1 MGNFGGT
8 MADPPSS
15 PKTSDAEAPDAK
27 APDSDSLTPAEAYAR
42 FRQRQSSPLLAA
54 FADGYPFAFDDYQ
67 RQACARVEAGSGV
80 LVAAPTGAGK
90 TIVGEF
96 AVFLA
101 LSNGRK
107 CFYTTPIK
115 ALSNQ
120 KYADLVRRHG
130 PGNVGLLTGDAS
142 VNSEAPI
149 VVMTTEVLRNM
160 IYARS
165 STLANL
171 GYVVLDEVHYLA
183 DRFRGA
189 VWEEVIIGLADSIQ
203 LVALSATVS
212 NAEEFGE
219 WLSEVRGEMAVVVSE
234 RRPVPLYQHVLVGH
248 ALYDLFAE
256 VAPTARELPGETKA
270 DVNPILIKIAR
281 EESRFVRDDARR
293 PRGKSGRG
301 KKTVNYG
308 SGAYGGAAHR
318 SHAGG
323 RRPRSLR
330 VPIRAELVE
339 LLEDE
344 ELLPAIV
351 FIFSRVGCDAA
362 VRQLLESGVR
372 LTTTA
377 EQQQIAAILERHVA
391 GLSGGDLQTLDYEV
405 FAEALS
411 RGVAAHHAGML
422 PTFKESVE
430 EAFVRGLIK
439 VVFATETLALG
450 INMPARSVVLE
461 KLIKFDGETHADVTP
476 GEYTQLTGRAGRRG
490 IDVEGHAVV
499 LWQPGLEPRAVA
511 GLASRRT
518 YPLRS
523 SFSPTYN
530 MAVNLVGTVGRE
542 RARTLLEQSFAQFQ
556 SDRSVV
562 GAARALA
569 KNEEAIKDYWAA
581 AECELGEFAEYA
593 RLRAE
598 IADLEASAAR
608 ERRSDGRAEALQTLS
623 ILKPGDI
630 IRVPSGKSQ
639 GWAVIIDPGVRSDQQ
654 SPRPL
659 VLTQDRHVRRL
670 AIADFPTPPLVAGR
684 MKVGKHFNAKDAA
697 SRRNLAAAL
706 RARLGEIDLDPK
718 RRRMAGVDA
727 ELQAQIDQRRSA
739 LSHHPCH
746 RCPER
751 ETHARWAERA
761 IRLERESARLQA
773 RMNSRSNTIANHFDK
788 ICLVLESLGY
798 LAGDGGG
805 EVTEH
810 GRMLG
815 RIYAELDLVAAEC
828 IRAGVFDGL
837 THPQLAAVLSSLVFE
852 ARRADEM
859 GHRPRMPDARTN
871 AAMIEVRRI
880 WHEVSL
886 VERDTR
892 LNRGPEPDIGF
903 SEVAYGWAAGRT
915 LSGVLQGRDF
925 TAGDFVRWIRQV
937 ADFAGQIADAAGPG
951 ALRDT
956 ARLLV
961 RSMRRGVVTYAPEMD
976 ADEGDDLT
984 GVDLP

>member
-1 MGNFGGT
+1 
-8 MADPPSS
+8 MADPSIDPESLS
-15 PKTSDAEAPDAK
+15 PAD
-27 APDSDSLTPAEAYAR
+27 AYAR
-42 FRQRQSSPLLAA
+42 FRQRQTSPLLAA

-67 RQACARVEAGSGV
+67 REACARLEAGSGV

-101 LSNGRK
+101 LSNRRK

-130 PGNVGLLTGDAS
+130 SSNVGLLTGDTA

-160 IYARS
+160 IYSRS
-165 STLANL
+165 TTLANL

-219 WLSEVRGEMAVVVSE
+219 WLSEVRGHMAVVVSE
-234 RRPVPLYQHVLVGH
+234 RRPVPLYQHVLVGNTP
-248 ALYDLFAE
+248 YDLFADL
-256 VAPTARELPGETKA
+256 APTAREVPDEGKPQ
-270 DVNPILIKIAR
+270 VNPALITIAR

-293 PRGKSGRG
+293 PRGRSGRG
-301 KKTVNYG
+301 RRTVNYG
-308 SGAYGGAAHR
+308 SGSYGGAAHR
-318 SHAGG
+318 SRYADNG

-330 VPIRAELVE
+330 MPSRPELVE

-377 EQQQIAAILERHVA
+377 EQQQIAAIIERHVA
-391 GLSGGDLQTLDYEV
+391 GLSDGDLRALDFDL
-405 FAEALS
+405 FAEALG

-422 PTFKESVE
+422 PTFKECVE

-461 KLIKFDGETHADVTP
+461 KLVKFDGETHADVTP

-499 LWQPGLEPRAVA
+499 LWQPGLDPRAVA

-518 YPLRS
+518 YPLKS

-530 MAVNLVGTVGRE
+530 MAVNLVATVGRD
-542 RARTLLEQSFAQFQ
+542 RSRTLLEQSFAQFQ

-562 GAARALA
+562 GAARTLA
-569 KNEEAIKDYWAA
+569 QNEEAIKAYWTAA
-581 AECELGEFAEYA
+581 ACELGDFAEYA

-598 IADLEASAAR
+598 IAESEASAAR
-608 ERRSDGRAEALQTLS
+608 ERRSDRRAEALQTLS
-623 ILKPGDI
+623 ILKPGDV

-639 GWAVIIDPGVRSDQQ
+639 GWAVIIDPGVRHDHQT
-654 SPRPL
+654 PRPL
-659 VLTQDRHVRRL
+659 VLTEERHVRRL
-670 AIADFPTPPLVAGR
+670 SLTDFPTPPPVAGR
-684 MKVGKHFNAKDAA
+684 VKIGKHFNAKDAA

-706 RARLGEIDLDPK
+706 RARLSEFDLDPK
-718 RRRMAGVDA
+718 RRRQVG
-727 ELQAQIDQRRSA
+727 IDPETEAHIEQRRA
-739 LSHHPCH
+739 EMQRHPCH
-746 RCPER
+746 RCPDR
-751 ETHARWAERA
+751 EVHARGAERA
-761 IRLERESARLQA
+761 QRLERESARLQA

-798 LAGDGGG
+798 LTGDGGR
-805 EVTEH
+805 EVSENGT
-810 GRMLG
+810 MLA
-815 RIYAELDLVAAEC
+815 RIYAELDLVTAEC
-828 IRAGVFDGL
+828 IRSGVFAGL
-837 THPQLAAVLSSLVFE
+837 THPQLAAVLASLVFE
-852 ARRADEM
+852 ARRADEA
-859 GHRPRMPDARTN
+859 GRRPRMPDATTN
-871 AAMIEVRRI
+871 AVMVEVRRI

-886 VERDTR
+886 VERDAR
-892 LNRGPEPDIGF
+892 LERGPEPDIGF
-903 SEVAYGWAAGRT
+903 SEAAYGWAVGRT
-915 LSGVLQGRDF
+915 LSAVLHGSDF
-925 TAGDFVRWIRQV
+925 TAGDFVRWVRQV

-951 ALRDT
+951 DLRDT

-984 GVDLP
+984 GADLP

>member
-1 MGNFGGT
+1 MPEMLPTARGNLGRI
-8 MADPPSS
+8 MADPSIDPESPS
-15 PKTSDAEAPDAK
+15 
-27 APDSDSLTPAEAYAR
+27 PAEAYAR
-42 FRQRQSSPLLAA
+42 FRQRRASPLLAA
-54 FADGYPFAFDDYQ
+54 FADGYPFGFDDYQ
-67 RQACARVEAGSGV
+67 REACGHLEAGSGV

-96 AVFLA
+96 AVFLG

-130 PGNVGLLTGDAS
+130 ASNVGLLTGDTS

-165 STLANL
+165 TTLANL

-248 ALYDLFAE
+248 TLYDLFADL
-256 VAPTARELPGETKA
+256 APTAREVPDQGKPE
-270 DVNPILIKIAR
+270 VNPALIKIAR

-293 PRGKSGRG
+293 PRGSSGRG
-301 KKTVNYG
+301 RRTVNYG
-308 SGAYGGAAHR
+308 SGSYGGAAHHSR
-318 SHAGG
+318 YARGP
-323 RRPRSLR
+323 RPHSLR
-330 VPIRAELVE
+330 VSSRPELVE
-339 LLEDE
+339 LLDDE

-362 VRQLLESGVR
+362 AQQLLESGVG

-377 EQQQIAAILERHVA
+377 EQQQIAAIIERHVV
-391 GLSGGDLQTLDYEV
+391 GLSDSDLHALDYDL
-405 FAEALS
+405 FAEALG

-422 PTFKESVE
+422 PTFKECVE

-461 KLIKFDGETHADVTP
+461 KLVKFDGEIHADITP

-499 LWQPGLEPRAVA
+499 LWQPGLDPRAVA

-518 YPLRS
+518 YPLKS

-530 MAVNLVGTVGRE
+530 MAVNLVATVGRD
-542 RARTLLEQSFAQFQ
+542 RARSLLEQSFAQFQ

-562 GAARALA
+562 GAARTLA
-569 KNEEAIKDYWAA
+569 KNEEAIKAYWSAA
-581 AECELGEFAEYA
+581 VCELGDFADYA
-593 RLRAE
+593 HLRAE
-598 IADLEASAAR
+598 TADLEASAAR
-608 ERRSDGRAEALQTLS
+608 ERRSDRRAEALQTLS

-639 GWAVIIDPGVRSDQQ
+639 GWAVIIDPGVRHDHQA
-654 SPRPL
+654 PRPL
-659 VLTQDRHVRRL
+659 VLTEERRVRRL
-670 AIADFPTPPLVAGR
+670 ALTDFPTPPLVAGR
-684 MKVGKHFNAKDAA
+684 VKIGKHFNPKDAA

-706 RARLGEIDLDPK
+706 RTRLSEIDLDSK
-718 RRRMAGVDA
+718 RRRDAGSNP
-727 ELQAQIDQRRSA
+727 EIHAQIEQRRAA
-739 LSHHPCH
+739 LQRHPCH
-746 RCPER
+746 RCPDR
-751 ETHARWAERA
+751 EVHARWAERA
-761 IRLERESARLQA
+761 QRLERESARLQA

-798 LAGDGGG
+798 LTGDGGRELSEQG
-805 EVTEH
+805 K
-810 GRMLG
+810 MLA
-815 RIYAELDLVAAEC
+815 RIYAELDLVTAEC

-837 THPQLAAVLSSLVFE
+837 THPQLAAVLASLVFE
-852 ARRADEM
+852 ARRADEAAR
-859 GHRPRMPDARTN
+859 RPRMPDARTN
-871 AAMIEVRRI
+871 AVMIEVRRI

-886 VERDTR
+886 VERDAR
-892 LNRGPEPDIGF
+892 LERGPVPDIGF
-903 SEVAYGWAAGRT
+903 SEAAYGWAAGRT
-915 LSGVLQGRDF
+915 LSAVLYGNDF
-925 TAGDFVRWIRQV
+925 TAGDFVRWVRQV
-937 ADFAGQIADAAGPG
+937 SDFAGQIADAAGPG
-951 ALRDT
+951 GLRET
-956 ARLLV
+956 ARQLV

-984 GVDLP
+984 GADLP

>member
-1 MGNFGGT
+1 
-8 MADPPSS
+8 MADPSIDPVS
-15 PKTSDAEAPDAK
+15 
-27 APDSDSLTPAEAYAR
+27 PDSESLSPAEAYTR
-42 FRQRQSSPLLAA
+42 FRQRQTSPLLAA

-67 RQACARVEAGSGV
+67 REACAHVEAGSGV

-107 CFYTTPIK
+107 CFYTAPIK

-130 PGNVGLLTGDAS
+130 AGNVGLLTGDTS

-165 STLANL
+165 STLADL

-203 LVALSATVS
+203 LIALSATVS

-219 WLSEVRGEMAVVVSE
+219 WLSEVRGDMAVVVSE
-234 RRPVPLYQHVLVGH
+234 RRPVPLYQHVLVGQT
-248 ALYDLFAE
+248 LYDLFADL
-256 VAPTARELPGETKA
+256 APTAREVPGEAKS
-270 DVNPILIKIAR
+270 DVNPVLIKIAR

-293 PRGKSGRG
+293 PRAKSGRG
-301 KKTVNYG
+301 RRTVSYG

-318 SHAGG
+318 SRYEGTG

-330 VPIRAELVE
+330 VPSRPELVE
-339 LLEDE
+339 LLDDE
-344 ELLPAIV
+344 ALLPAIV

-377 EQQQIAAILERHVA
+377 EQQQIAAIMERHVV
-391 GLSGGDLQTLDYEV
+391 GLSDGDLRALDYDR
-405 FAEALS
+405 FAEALG

-422 PTFKESVE
+422 PTFKECVE

-461 KLIKFDGETHADVTP
+461 KLVKFDGETHADVTP

-530 MAVNLVGTVGRE
+530 MAVNLVASVGRE

-562 GAARALA
+562 GAARTLA
-569 KNEEAIKDYWAA
+569 KNEQDVAAYWAA
-581 AECELGEFAEYA
+581 AECELGDFGEYA

-598 IADLEASAAR
+598 IADLEAAAAR
-608 ERRSDGRAEALQTLS
+608 GRRSDRRAEALQTLS

-630 IRVPSGKSQ
+630 IRIPSGKNQ
-639 GWAVIIDPGVRSDQQ
+639 GWALIIDPGVRHDHQ

-659 VLTQDRHVRRL
+659 VLTEERHVRRL
-670 AIADFPTPPLVAGR
+670 SLTDFPTPPQVAGR
-684 MKVGKHFNAKDAA
+684 MKIGKRFNPKDPA

-706 RARLGEIDLDPK
+706 RARLGEIDLD
-718 RRRMAGVDA
+718 R
-727 ELQAQIDQRRSA
+727 EDQRRDGVDPETLAQIEQRRAA
-739 LSHHPCH
+739 LQRHPCH

-751 ETHARWAERA
+751 EVHARWAERA
-761 IRLERESARLQA
+761 LRLERETARLQA
-773 RMNSRSNTIANHFDK
+773 RLKARSNTIANHFDK

-798 LAGDGGG
+798 LTGDGGRD
-805 EVTEH
+805 VSEH
-810 GRMLG
+810 GRMLA
-815 RIYAELDLVAAEC
+815 RIYAELDLVTAEC
-828 IRAGVFDGL
+828 MRAGVFEGL
-837 THPQLAAVLSSLVFE
+837 THPQLAAILASLVFE
-852 ARRADEM
+852 ARRSDEA
-859 GHRPRMPDARTN
+859 GHRPRMPDTRSN

-886 VERDTR
+886 VERDAR
-892 LNRGPEPDIGF
+892 LERAPEPDIGF
-903 SEVAYGWAAGRT
+903 SEAAYGWAAGRT
-915 LSGVLQGRDF
+915 LSAVLQGSDF

-951 ALRDT
+951 DLRET

-961 RSMRRGVVTYAPEMD
+961 RSMRRGVVSYAPEID
-976 ADEGDDLT
+976 ADEGDDLS
-984 GVDLP
+984 GADLP

>member
-1 MGNFGGT
+1 
-8 MADPPSS
+8 MADPPID
-15 PKTSDAEAPDAK
+15 PVAPN
-27 APDSDSLTPAEAYAR
+27 SESLSPAEAYAR
-42 FRQRQSSPLLAA
+42 FRQRQSTPLLAA

-67 RQACARVEAGSGV
+67 REACAYVEAGSGV

-101 LSNGRK
+101 LGNGRK

-130 PGNVGLLTGDAS
+130 AGNVGLLTGDTS

-165 STLANL
+165 STLADL

-219 WLSEVRGEMAVVVSE
+219 WLSEVRGQMAVVVSE
-234 RRPVPLYQHVLVGH
+234 RRPVPLYQHVLVGPNLH
-248 ALYDLFAE
+248 DLFAGL
-256 VAPTARELPGETKA
+256 APTAREEPGEAKSE
-270 DVNPILIKIAR
+270 VNPALIKIAR

-301 KKTVNYG
+301 RRSVSYG

-318 SHAGG
+318 SRYADAGH
-323 RRPRSLR
+323 RPRSLR
-330 VPIRAELVE
+330 VPSRPELVE
-339 LLEDE
+339 LLDDE
-344 ELLPAIV
+344 ALLPAIV

-372 LTTTA
+372 LTTPA
-377 EQQQIAAILERHVA
+377 ERQQIAAITERRVV
-391 GLSGGDLQTLDYEV
+391 GLSDGDLRALDYDR
-405 FAEALS
+405 FAEALG

-422 PTFKESVE
+422 PTFKECVE

-461 KLIKFDGETHADVTP
+461 KLVKFDGETHADVTP

-499 LWQPGLEPRAVA
+499 LWQPGVDPRAVA

-530 MAVNLVGTVGRE
+530 MAVNLVASVGRE

-562 GAARALA
+562 GAARTLA
-569 KNEEAIKDYWAA
+569 KNEENIAAYWAA
-581 AECELGEFAEYA
+581 AECELGDFGEYA

-598 IADLEASAAR
+598 VADLEASAAR
-608 ERRSDGRAEALQTLS
+608 ERRSDRRAEALQTLS
-623 ILKPGDI
+623 MLKPGDI
-630 IRVPSGKSQ
+630 IRVPSGKSH
-639 GWAVIIDPGVRSDQQ
+639 GWAVIIDPGVRHDHQ

-659 VLTQDRHVRRL
+659 VLTEERHVRRL
-670 AIADFPTPPLVAGR
+670 SLTDFPIPPPIGGR
-684 MKVGKHFNAKDAA
+684 MKIGKHFNPKDAA

-706 RARLGEIDLDPK
+706 RARLSEIDLDGK
-718 RRRMAGVDA
+718 RGRQIGVDP
-727 ELQAQIDQRRSA
+727 EIQSHIEQRRAA
-739 LSHHPCH
+739 LQHHPCH

-761 IRLERESARLQA
+761 LRLERETARLQA

-798 LAGDGGG
+798 LTGDGGRD
-805 EVTEH
+805 VSDY
-810 GRMLG
+810 GRMLA
-815 RIYAELDLVAAEC
+815 RIYAELDLVTAEC
-828 IRAGVFDGL
+828 VRAGVLAGL
-837 THPQLAAVLSSLVFE
+837 THPQLAAILASLVFE
-852 ARRADEM
+852 ARRSDEA
-859 GHRPRMPDARTN
+859 GRRPRMPDARSN

-886 VERDTR
+886 VERDAR
-892 LNRGPEPDIGF
+892 LERAPEPDIGF
-903 SEVAYGWAAGRT
+903 SEAAYGWAAGRT
-915 LSGVLQGRDF
+915 LSAVLHGSDF

-951 ALRDT
+951 DLRDT
-956 ARLLV
+956 ARHLV
-961 RSMRRGVVTYAPEMD
+961 RSMRRGVVSYAPEMD

-984 GVDLP
+984 GADLP

>member
-1 MGNFGGT
+1 
-8 MADPPSS
+8 MADSSLDPKPSNPEPLDPES
-15 PKTSDAEAPDAK
+15 PDPE
-27 APDSDSLTPAEAYAR
+27 SLSPAEAYAR
-42 FRQRQSSPLLAA
+42 FRQRQGSPLLAA
-54 FADGYPFAFDDYQ
+54 FSDGYPFAFDEYQ
-67 RQACARVEAGSGV
+67 REACAQLEAGSGV

-130 PGNVGLLTGDAS
+130 ASNVGLLTGDTS

-165 STLANL
+165 ATLANL

-234 RRPVPLYQHVLVGH
+234 RRPVPLYQHVLIGRT
-248 ALYDLFAE
+248 LYDLFAE
-256 VAPTARELPGETKA
+256 VAPTARELPDEGKV

-281 EESRFVRDDARR
+281 DESRFLRDDARR

-301 KKTVNYG
+301 RRTVSYG

-318 SHAGG
+318 SHYAGAG

-330 VPIRAELVE
+330 VPSRAELVE

-344 ELLPAIV
+344 VLLPAIV

-377 EQQQIAAILERHVA
+377 EQQQIAAIMERHVV
-391 GLSGGDLQTLDYEV
+391 GLSGGDLQALDYDV

-422 PTFKESVE
+422 PTFKECVE

-439 VVFATETLALG
+439 IVFATETLALG

-461 KLIKFDGETHADVTP
+461 KLIKFDGETHADITP

-499 LWQPGLEPRAVA
+499 LWQPGLDPRAVA

-530 MAVNLVGTVGRE
+530 MAVNLVATVGRE

-562 GAARALA
+562 GAARTLA
-569 KNEEAIKDYWAA
+569 RNEEAIEDYWAA
-581 AECELGEFAEYA
+581 AECELGDFRTYA

-598 IADLEASAAR
+598 IADLEAAAAR

-639 GWAVIIDPGVRSDQQ
+639 GWAVIIDPGVRSDHQ

-659 VLTQDRHVRRL
+659 VLTEERHVRRL

-684 MKVGKHFNAKDAA
+684 MKIGKHFNSKDAA

-706 RARLGEIDLDPK
+706 GARLGEIDLDRK
-718 RRRMAGVDA
+718 RRRMAGIDP
-727 ELQAQIDQRRSA
+727 EIQEQIDQRRAA
-739 LSHHPCH
+739 LQHHPCH

-761 IRLERESARLQA
+761 LRLERESARLQT
-773 RMNSRSNTIANHFDK
+773 RVDSRSNTIANHFDK

-798 LAGDGGG
+798 LAGDGGR

-810 GRMLG
+810 GRMLA
-815 RIYAELDLVAAEC
+815 RIYAELDLVTAEC

-837 THPQLAAVLSSLVFE
+837 TYPQLGAVLSSLVFE
-852 ARRADEM
+852 ARRADEV
-859 GHRPRMPDARTN
+859 GHRPRMPDAKTN

-886 VERDTR
+886 VERDAR
-892 LNRGPEPDIGF
+892 LNRRLEPDIGF

-915 LSGVLQGRDF
+915 LSAVLHGSDL
-925 TAGDFVRWIRQV
+925 TAGDFVRWVRQV
-937 ADFAGQIADAAGPG
+937 TDFAGQIADAAGPSQ
-951 ALRDT
+951 LRDT

-976 ADEGDDLT
+976 ADEGDDLA
-984 GVDLP
+984 GADLP

>member
-1 MGNFGGT
+1 
-8 MADPPSS
+8 MADPSIDPVS
-15 PKTSDAEAPDAK
+15 
-27 APDSDSLTPAEAYAR
+27 PDSESLSPAEAYTR
-42 FRQRQSSPLLAA
+42 FRQRQTSPLLAA

-67 RQACARVEAGSGV
+67 REACAHVEAGSGV

-130 PGNVGLLTGDAS
+130 AGNVGLLTGDTS

-165 STLANL
+165 STLADL

-203 LVALSATVS
+203 LIALSATVS

-219 WLSEVRGEMAVVVSE
+219 WLSEVRGDMAVVVSE
-234 RRPVPLYQHVLVGH
+234 RRPVPLYQHVLVGQT
-248 ALYDLFAE
+248 LYDLFADL
-256 VAPTARELPGETKA
+256 APTAREVPGEAKS
-270 DVNPILIKIAR
+270 DVNPVLIKIAR

-293 PRGKSGRG
+293 PRAKSGRG
-301 KKTVNYG
+301 RRTVSYG

-318 SHAGG
+318 SRYEGTG

-330 VPIRAELVE
+330 VPSRPELVE
-339 LLEDE
+339 LLDDE
-344 ELLPAIV
+344 ALLPAIV

-377 EQQQIAAILERHVA
+377 ERQQIAAIMERHVV
-391 GLSGGDLQTLDYEV
+391 GLSDGDLRALDYDV
-405 FAEALS
+405 FAEGLS

-422 PTFKESVE
+422 PTFKECVE

-461 KLIKFDGETHADVTP
+461 KLVKFDGETHADVTP

-499 LWQPGLEPRAVA
+499 LWQPGLDPRAVA

-523 SFSPTYN
+523 SFAPTYN
-530 MAVNLVGTVGRE
+530 MAVNLVASVGRE

-562 GAARALA
+562 GVARTLA
-569 KNEEAIKDYWAA
+569 KNEEDIEAYWTA
-581 AECELGEFAEYA
+581 AECELGDFREYA

-598 IADLEASAAR
+598 IAELEATSAR
-608 ERRSDGRAEALQTLS
+608 ERRSDRRAEALHTLS

-630 IRVPSGKSQ
+630 IHVPSGKNQ
-639 GWAVIIDPGVRSDQQ
+639 GWAVIIDPGVRHDHQ

-659 VLTQDRHVRRL
+659 VLTEERHVRRL
-670 AIADFPTPPLVAGR
+670 SVTDFPAAPLVAGR
-684 MKVGKHFNAKDAA
+684 MKIGKHFNPKDAS

-706 RARLGEIDLDPK
+706 RARLNDVDLEAK
-718 RRRMAGVDA
+718 RRRQPVGDP
-727 ELQAQIDQRRSA
+727 EIQSQIEQRRTA
-739 LSHHPCH
+739 VRHHPCH
-746 RCPER
+746 SCPER
-751 ETHARWAERA
+751 EAHARWAERA
-761 IRLERESARLQA
+761 LRLERESARLHA
-773 RMNSRSNTIANHFDK
+773 RMESRSNTIAKHFDK

-798 LAGDGGG
+798 LTGDGGRN
-805 EVTEH
+805 VSEH
-810 GRMLG
+810 GRMLA
-815 RIYAELDLVAAEC
+815 RIYAELDLVTAEC
-828 IRAGVFDGL
+828 IRVGVFAGL
-837 THPQLAAVLSSLVFE
+837 THPQLAAILASLVFE
-852 ARRADEM
+852 ARRSDEA
-859 GHRPRMPDARTN
+859 GRHPRMPDARSN

-886 VERDTR
+886 VERDAR
-892 LNRGPEPDIGF
+892 LERGPEPDIGF
-903 SEVAYGWAAGRT
+903 SEAAYGWAAGRS
-915 LSGVLQGRDF
+915 LPMVLHDSDF

-951 ALRDT
+951 ELRDT

-961 RSMRRGVVTYAPEMD
+961 HSMRRGVVSYAPEVD

-984 GVDLP
+984 GADLP

>member
-1 MGNFGGT
+1 
-8 MADPPSS
+8 MADPPLTPESSS
-15 PKTSDAEAPDAK
+15 PESSSPESSSPES
-27 APDSDSLTPAEAYAR
+27 PSPGSLSPAEAYAR

-67 RQACARVEAGSGV
+67 REACAHVEAGSGV

-130 PGNVGLLTGDAS
+130 AGNVGLLTGDAS

-270 DVNPILIKIAR
+270 DVNPVLIKIAR

-301 KKTVNYG
+301 KKTVSYG

-318 SHAGG
+318 TRYAGG

-330 VPIRAELVE
+330 VPSRAELVE
-339 LLEDE
+339 LLDDE

-405 FAEALS
+405 FAEALR

-569 KNEEAIKDYWAA
+569 RNEEAIKDYWAA
-581 AECELGEFAEYA
+581 AECELGNFAEYA
-593 RLRAE
+593 RLRGE
-598 IADLEASAAR
+598 IADLEAAAAR
-608 ERRSDGRAEALQTLS
+608 ERRSDRRAEALQALS

-659 VLTQDRHVRRL
+659 VLTEDRHVRRL

-684 MKVGKHFNAKDAA
+684 MKIGKHFNAKDAA
-697 SRRNLAAAL
+697 SRRNMAAAL
-706 RARLGEIDLDPK
+706 RARVGEIDLDPK
-718 RRRMAGVDA
+718 RRRMTGVDA
-727 ELQAQIDQRRSA
+727 ELQAQIDQRRAA
-739 LSHHPCH
+739 LQHHPCH

-810 GRMLG
+810 GRMLA
-815 RIYAELDLVAAEC
+815 RIYAELDLVTAEC

-903 SEVAYGWAAGRT
+903 SEIAYGWAAGRT
-915 LSGVLQGRDF
+915 LSAVLQGRDF

-951 ALRDT
+951 DLRDT

>member
-1 MGNFGGT
+1 VHEANVGRPTRGNLGRIMAEPSIDPGT
-8 MADPPSS
+8 PS
-15 PKTSDAEAPDAK
+15 
-27 APDSDSLTPAEAYAR
+27 PAEAYAT
-42 FRQRQSSPLLAA
+42 FRQKQASPFLAA
-54 FADGYPFAFDDYQ
+54 FADGYGFPFDDYQ
-67 RQACARVEAGSGV
+67 REACAHIEAGSGV

-101 LSNGRK
+101 LNNGRK

-130 PGNVGLLTGDAS
+130 AASVGLLTGDTS
-142 VNSEAPI
+142 VNPEAPI

-234 RRPVPLYQHVLVGH
+234 RRPVPLFQHVLAGRTLH
-248 ALYDLFAE
+248 DLFAE
-256 VAPTARELPGETKA
+256 LAPTAREMPNEGKI
-270 DVNPILIKIAR
+270 DVNPALIRIAR
-281 EESRFVRDDARR
+281 EESRLVRDDARR
-293 PRGKSGRG
+293 PRGRSGRG
-301 KKTVNYG
+301 RRAVSYG

-318 SHAGG
+318 PRYGGAGPQ
-323 RRPRSLR
+323 PRSFN
-330 VPIRAELVE
+330 VPSRPALVE
-339 LLEDE
+339 LLDE
-344 ELLPAIV
+344 EALLPAIV

-362 VRQLLESGVR
+362 VRQLLASRIR
-372 LTTTA
+372 LTSRFE
-377 EQQQIAAILERHVA
+377 EQEIAAIIERHVA
-391 GLSGGDLQTLDYEV
+391 GLADGDLQALDYDR
-405 FAEALS
+405 FAEALGI
-411 RGVAAHHAGML
+411 GVAAHHAGML
-422 PTFKESVE
+422 PAFKECVE

-461 KLIKFDGETHADVTP
+461 KLVKFDGETHADVTP

-499 LWQPGLEPRAVA
+499 LWQPGLDPRAVA

-518 YPLRS
+518 YPLQS
-523 SFSPTYN
+523 SFAPTYN
-530 MAVNLVGTVGRE
+530 MAVNLVGSVGRE

-562 GAARALA
+562 GAARTLA
-569 KNEEAIKDYWAA
+569 RNEESIEACWAA
-581 AECELGEFAEYA
+581 AACELGDFRGYA
-593 RLRAE
+593 GLRAE
-598 IADLEASAAR
+598 LADMEAAAAR
-608 ERRSDGRAEALQTLS
+608 ARRSDRRAEALHMLS

-630 IRVPSGKSQ
+630 VRVPSGKSQ
-639 GWAVIIDPGVRSDQQ
+639 GWVVIIDPGGRHDHEP
-654 SPRPL
+654 PRPL
-659 VLTQDRHVRRL
+659 VLTEQRQVRRL
-670 AIADFPTPPLVAGR
+670 SVTDFPTPPQVWGR
-684 MKVGKHFNAKDAA
+684 MKIGKHFNPKDAT

-706 RARLGEIDLDPK
+706 RSRLAEIDLVQGRPRQGVVDPETAQLDHLRVTL
-718 RRRMAGVDA
+718 RR
-727 ELQAQIDQRRSA
+727 
-739 LSHHPCH
+739 HPCH
-746 RCPER
+746 SCPDC
-751 ETHARWAERA
+751 ETHLRWAERA
-761 IRLERESARLQA
+761 QRLERENARLEA
-773 RMNSRSNTIANHFDK
+773 RMSSRSNTIANHFDK

-798 LAGDGGG
+798 LTGDGGR
-805 EVTEH
+805 EVSEQGTK
-810 GRMLG
+810 LA

-828 IRAGVFDGL
+828 IRAGVFTGL
-837 THPQLAAVLSSLVFE
+837 THPQLAAVLASLVFE
-852 ARRADEM
+852 ARRSDEA
-859 GHRPRMPDARTN
+859 GRRPRMPDARTN
-871 AAMIEVRRI
+871 LAMTEVRRI
-880 WHEVSL
+880 WREVSL
-886 VERDTR
+886 VERDAR
-892 LNRGPEPDIGF
+892 LDRGPEPDIGF
-903 SEVAYGWAAGRT
+903 SEVAHGWAAGRG
-915 LSGVLQGRDF
+915 LQAVLEGSDL

-937 ADFAGQIADAAGPG
+937 ADFAGQIADAAGSG
-951 ALRDT
+951 ELRET

-976 ADEGDDLT
+976 SDEGDDLT
-984 GVDLP
+984 GADLP

>member
-1 MGNFGGT
+1 MRGNLGRT
-8 MADPPSS
+8 MADPSIDPVS
-15 PKTSDAEAPDAK
+15 
-27 APDSDSLTPAEAYAR
+27 PDSESLSPAEAYTR
-42 FRQRQSSPLLAA
+42 FRQRQTSPLLAA

-67 RQACARVEAGSGV
+67 REACAHVEAGSGV

-130 PGNVGLLTGDAS
+130 AGNVGLLTGDTS

-165 STLANL
+165 STLADL

-219 WLSEVRGEMAVVVSE
+219 WLSEVRGDMAVVVSE
-234 RRPVPLYQHVLVGH
+234 RRPVPLYQHVLVGQT
-248 ALYDLFAE
+248 LYDLFADL
-256 VAPTARELPGETKA
+256 APTAREVPGEAKS
-270 DVNPILIKIAR
+270 DVNPVLIKIAR

-293 PRGKSGRG
+293 PRAKSGRG
-301 KKTVNYG
+301 RRTVSYG

-318 SHAGG
+318 SRYEGTG

-330 VPIRAELVE
+330 VPSRPELVE
-339 LLEDE
+339 LLDDE
-344 ELLPAIV
+344 ALLPAIV

-377 EQQQIAAILERHVA
+377 ERQQIAAIMERHVV
-391 GLSGGDLQTLDYEV
+391 GLSDGDLRALDYDR
-405 FAEALS
+405 FAEALG

-422 PTFKESVE
+422 PTFKECVE
-430 EAFVRGLIK
+430 EAFVRGLIN

-461 KLIKFDGETHADVTP
+461 KLVKFDGETHADVTP

-530 MAVNLVGTVGRE
+530 MAVNLVASVGRE

-562 GAARALA
+562 GAARTLA
-569 KNEEAIKDYWAA
+569 KNEQDVAAYWAA
-581 AECELGEFAEYA
+581 AECELGDFGEYA

-598 IADLEASAAR
+598 IADLEAAAAR
-608 ERRSDGRAEALQTLS
+608 GRRSDRRAEALQTLS

-630 IRVPSGKSQ
+630 IRIPSGKNQ
-639 GWAVIIDPGVRSDQQ
+639 GWAVIIDPGIRHDHL

-659 VLTQDRHVRRL
+659 VLTEERHVRRL
-670 AIADFPTPPLVAGR
+670 SLTDFPTPPQVAGR
-684 MKVGKHFNAKDAA
+684 MKIGKRFNPKDPA

-706 RARLGEIDLDPK
+706 RARLGEIDLD
-718 RRRMAGVDA
+718 R
-727 ELQAQIDQRRSA
+727 EDQRRDGVDPETLAQIEQRRTA
-739 LSHHPCH
+739 LQRHPCH

-751 ETHARWAERA
+751 EVHARWAERA
-761 IRLERESARLQA
+761 LRLERETARLQA
-773 RMNSRSNTIANHFDK
+773 RLKARSNTIANHFDK

-798 LAGDGGG
+798 LTGDGGRD
-805 EVTEH
+805 VSEH
-810 GRMLG
+810 GRMLA
-815 RIYAELDLVAAEC
+815 RIYAELDLVTAEC
-828 IRAGVFDGL
+828 MRAGVFEGL
-837 THPQLAAVLSSLVFE
+837 THPQLAAILASLVFE
-852 ARRADEM
+852 ARRSDEA
-859 GHRPRMPDARTN
+859 GHRPRMPDTRSN

-886 VERDTR
+886 VERDAR
-892 LNRGPEPDIGF
+892 LERAPEPDIGF
-903 SEVAYGWAAGRT
+903 SEAAYGWAAGRT
-915 LSGVLQGRDF
+915 LSAVLQGSDF

-951 ALRDT
+951 DLRET

-961 RSMRRGVVTYAPEMD
+961 RSMRRGVVSYAPEID
-976 ADEGDDLT
+976 ADEGDDLS
-984 GVDLP
+984 GADLP

>member
-1 MGNFGGT
+1 
-8 MADPPSS
+8 MADSIDP
-15 PKTSDAEAPDAK
+15 EM
-27 APDSDSLTPAEAYAR
+27 LRPAEAYAR
-42 FRQRQSSPLLAA
+42 FRQRQTSPVLAA
-54 FADGYPFAFDDYQ
+54 FADGYPFGFDDYQ
-67 RQACARVEAGSGV
+67 REACRHLEAGSGV

-130 PGNVGLLTGDAS
+130 ASHVGLLTGDTS

-165 STLANL
+165 TTLANL

-189 VWEEVIIGLADSIQ
+189 VWEEVIIGLAESIQ

-248 ALYDLFAE
+248 TFYDLFADL
-256 VAPTARELPGETKA
+256 APTVRELPDQGKPE
-270 DVNPILIKIAR
+270 VNPALIKIAR

-293 PRGKSGRG
+293 PRGRSGRG
-301 KKTVNYG
+301 KRTVSYG
-308 SGAYGGAAHR
+308 SGSYGGAAHR
-318 SHAGG
+318 SRYAGTG
-323 RRPRSLR
+323 RRPHSMR
-330 VPIRAELVE
+330 VPSRPELVE
-339 LLEDE
+339 LLDDE

-362 VRQLLESGVR
+362 VRQLLDSGVR

-377 EQQQIAAILERHVA
+377 EQQQIAAIVERHVA
-391 GLSGGDLQTLDYEV
+391 GLSDGDLQALDYDL
-405 FAEALS
+405 FAEALG

-422 PTFKESVE
+422 PSFKECVE

-439 VVFATETLALG
+439 IVFATETLALG

-461 KLIKFDGETHADVTP
+461 KLVKFDGEVHADITP

-499 LWQPGLEPRAVA
+499 LWQPGLDPRAVA

-523 SFSPTYN
+523 SFAPTYN
-530 MAVNLVGTVGRE
+530 MAVNLVATVGRD

-562 GAARALA
+562 GAARTLA
-569 KNEEAIKDYWAA
+569 RNEEAIKAYWAA
-581 AECELGEFAEYA
+581 AVCELGNFAEYA
-593 RLRAE
+593 QLRAE

-608 ERRSDGRAEALQTLS
+608 ERRSDRRAEALQTLS

-639 GWAVIIDPGVRSDQQ
+639 GWAVIIDPGVRHDHQA
-654 SPRPL
+654 PRPL

-670 AIADFPTPPLVAGR
+670 ALTDFPTPPLVAGR
-684 MKVGKHFNAKDAA
+684 VKISKHFNPKDAA

-706 RARLGEIDLDPK
+706 RTRLNEIDLDSK
-718 RRRMAGVDA
+718 RRRDVGSDP
-727 ELQAQIDQRRSA
+727 EIEAQIEQRRAA
-739 LSHHPCH
+739 LQRHPCH
-746 RCPER
+746 RCPDR
-751 ETHARWAERA
+751 EVHARWAERA
-761 IRLERESARLQA
+761 QRLERESARLQA

-798 LAGDGGG
+798 LTGDAGR
-805 EVTEH
+805 EVSEQ
-810 GRMLG
+810 GKMLA
-815 RIYAELDLVAAEC
+815 RIYAELDLVTAEC
-828 IRAGVFDGL
+828 IRAGAFDGL
-837 THPQLAAVLSSLVFE
+837 THPQLAAVLASLVFE
-852 ARRADEM
+852 ARRADEA
-859 GHRPRMPDARTN
+859 GRRPRMPDARTN
-871 AAMIEVRRI
+871 AVMIEVRRI

-886 VERDTR
+886 VERDAR
-892 LNRGPEPDIGF
+892 LERGPEPDIGF
-903 SEVAYGWAAGRT
+903 SAAAYGWAAGRT
-915 LSGVLQGRDF
+915 LSAVLYGNDF
-925 TAGDFVRWIRQV
+925 TAGDFVRWVRQV
-937 ADFAGQIADAAGPG
+937 SDFAGQIADAAGPG
-951 ALRDT
+951 ELRET

-984 GVDLP
+984 GADLP

>member
-1 MGNFGGT
+1 LFLGNLGPI
-8 MADPPSS
+8 MADPSS
-15 PKTSDAEAPDAK
+15 PS
-27 APDSDSLTPAEAYAR
+27 EAYAR
-42 FRQRQSSPLLAA
+42 FRQRQGSPLLAA
-54 FADGYPFAFDDYQ
+54 FADDYPFPFDDYQ
-67 RQACARVEAGSGV
+67 RDACAQVEAGSGV

-130 PGNVGLLTGDAS
+130 ASNVGLLTGDTS
-142 VNSEAPI
+142 VNPEAPI

-165 STLANL
+165 STLVNL

-248 ALYDLFAE
+248 TLYDLFAE
-256 VAPTARELPGETKA
+256 VAPTARELPGESKA
-270 DVNPILIKIAR
+270 DVNPMLIKIAR

-301 KKTVNYG
+301 RRTVSYG

-318 SHAGG
+318 SRYAGPE
-323 RRPRSLR
+323 RRPSSR
-330 VPIRAELVE
+330 VPSRPELVE
-339 LLEDE
+339 LLDDE

-362 VRQLLESGVR
+362 MRQLLESGVR

-377 EQQQIAAILERHVA
+377 EQQQIAAIMERHVA
-391 GLSGGDLQTLDYEV
+391 GLSGGDLQALDYDI

-422 PTFKESVE
+422 PTFKECVE

-461 KLIKFDGETHADVTP
+461 KLVKFDGETHADVTP

-499 LWQPGLEPRAVA
+499 LWQPGLDPRAVA

-523 SFSPTYN
+523 SFTPTYN
-530 MAVNLVGTVGRE
+530 MAVNLVATVGRE
-542 RARTLLEQSFAQFQ
+542 PARTLLEQSFAQFQ

-562 GAARALA
+562 GAARTLVS
-569 KNEEAIKDYWAA
+569 NEEAIQDYWAA
-581 AECELGEFAEYA
+581 AECELGDFAEYS

-598 IADLEASAAR
+598 VADLEAAAAR
-608 ERRSDGRAEALQTLS
+608 ERRSDRRAEALQTLS

-639 GWAVIIDPGVRSDQQ
+639 GWAVIIDPGIRHDHQ

-659 VLTQDRHVRRL
+659 VLTEERQLRRL
-670 AIADFPTPPLVAGR
+670 TITDFPTPPLVAGR
-684 MKVGKHFNAKDAA
+684 MKIGKHFNPKEAA
-697 SRRNLAAAL
+697 SRRNLTAAL

-718 RRRMAGVDA
+718 RRRMAGADP
-727 ELQAQIDQRRSA
+727 ELQGRIDRRRME
-739 LSHHPCH
+739 LQHHPCH

-761 IRLERESARLQA
+761 LRLERETSKLQA
-773 RMNSRSNTIANHFDK
+773 RMDSRSNTIANHFDK

-805 EVTEH
+805 EVTAH
-810 GRMLG
+810 GRMLA
-815 RIYAELDLVAAEC
+815 RIYAELDLVTAEC
-828 IRAGVFDGL
+828 IRARVFDDL
-837 THPQLAAVLSSLVFE
+837 TAPQLAAVLASLVFE
-852 ARRADEM
+852 ARRVDEA
-859 GHRPRMPDARTN
+859 GRRPRMPDARTN

-886 VERDTR
+886 VERDAR

-915 LSGVLQGRDF
+915 LSAVLHGSEF

-951 ALRDT
+951 DLRDT
-956 ARLLV
+956 AHVLV

>member
-1 MGNFGGT
+1 
-8 MADPPSS
+8 MADPSIDPETQS
-15 PKTSDAEAPDAK
+15 
-27 APDSDSLTPAEAYAR
+27 PAEAYAL
-42 FRQRQSSPLLAA
+42 FRQRQASPLLTT
-54 FADGYPFAFDDYQ
+54 FADGYGFVFDDYQ
-67 RQACARVEAGSGV
+67 REACAQIEAGSGV

-101 LSNGRK
+101 LKNGRK

-130 PGNVGLLTGDAS
+130 ASSVGLLTGDTS
-142 VNSEAPI
+142 VNAEAPI

-165 STLANL
+165 STLTNL

-234 RRPVPLYQHVLVGH
+234 RRPVPLFQHVLVGRT
-248 ALYDLFAE
+248 LYDLFAE
-256 VAPTARELPGETKA
+256 VAPTAREMPGDGKTE
-270 DVNPILIKIAR
+270 VNPALIKIAR

-293 PRGKSGRG
+293 PRGKTGRG
-301 KKTVNYG
+301 RRTVSYG

-318 SHAGG
+318 SRYGGAGH
-323 RRPRSLR
+323 RPRSLHMPSR
-330 VPIRAELVE
+330 PELVE
-339 LLEDE
+339 LLDDE
-344 ELLPAIV
+344 ALLPAIV

-362 VRQLLESGVR
+362 VRQLLASRVR
-372 LTTTA
+372 LTSRVE
-377 EQQQIAAILERHVA
+377 EQEIAAIIERHVA
-391 GLSGGDLQTLDYEV
+391 GLSDSDLQALDYDR

-411 RGVAAHHAGML
+411 MGVAAHHAGML
-422 PTFKESVE
+422 PAFKECVE

-461 KLIKFDGETHADVTP
+461 KLVKFDGETHADVTP

-499 LWQPGLEPRAVA
+499 LWQPGLDPRAVA

-523 SFSPTYN
+523 SFAPTYN
-530 MAVNLVGTVGRE
+530 MAVNLVASVGRE

-562 GAARALA
+562 GAARTLSR
-569 KNEEAIKDYWAA
+569 NEEAIEAYWAA
-581 AECELGEFAEYA
+581 AACELGDFRAYA
-593 RLRAE
+593 SLRAE
-598 IADLEASAAR
+598 LADLEASAAR
-608 ERRSDGRAEALQTLS
+608 ERRSDRHAEALQALS

-630 IRVPSGKSQ
+630 VRVPGGKSQ
-639 GWAVIIDPGVRSDQQ
+639 GWAVIIDPGVRHDHET
-654 SPRPL
+654 PRPL
-659 VLTQDRHVRRL
+659 VLTEERQVRRL
-670 AIADFPTPPLVAGR
+670 SVTDFPTPPQVRGR
-684 MKVGKHFNAKDAA
+684 MKIGKHFNPKDAT

-706 RARLGEIDLDPK
+706 RARLSEIDRDQG
-718 RRRMAGVDA
+718 RRRPAGVDP
-727 ELQAQIDQRRSA
+727 ETQAQLDHLHVAVRR
-739 LSHHPCH
+739 HPCH
-746 RCPER
+746 SCPDR
-751 ETHARWAERA
+751 ETHLRWAERA
-761 IRLERESARLQA
+761 QRLERENARLEA
-773 RMNSRSNTIANHFDK
+773 RMASRSNTIANHFDK

-798 LAGDGGG
+798 LTGDGGG
-805 EVTEH
+805 QVSEH
-810 GRMLG
+810 GRMLA

-828 IRAGVFDGL
+828 IRAGVFTGL
-837 THPQLAAVLSSLVFE
+837 THPQLAAVLASLVFE
-852 ARRADEM
+852 ARRTDEA
-859 GHRPRMPDARTN
+859 GRRPRMPDARTN
-871 AAMIEVRRI
+871 DAMTQVRRI
-880 WHEVSL
+880 WREVSL

-892 LNRGPEPDIGF
+892 LERGPEPDIGF
-903 SEVAYGWAAGRT
+903 SEVAYGWAAGRM
-915 LSGVLQGRDF
+915 LPAVLEGTDL

-951 ALRDT
+951 ELRET

-976 ADEGDDLT
+976 SDEGDDLT
-984 GVDLP
+984 GADLP

>member
-1 MGNFGGT
+1 
-8 MADPPSS
+8 MADSIDPE
-15 PKTSDAEAPDAK
+15 T
-27 APDSDSLTPAEAYAR
+27 LRPAEAYTR
-42 FRQRQSSPLLAA
+42 FRQRQTSPLLAA
-54 FADGYPFAFDDYQ
+54 FADGYPFGFDDYQ
-67 RQACARVEAGSGV
+67 REACRHLEAGSGV

-90 TIVGEF
+90 TIIGEF

-130 PGNVGLLTGDAS
+130 ASNVGLLTGDTS

-165 STLANL
+165 TTLANL

-189 VWEEVIIGLADSIQ
+189 VWEEVIIGLAESIQ

-248 ALYDLFAE
+248 TFYDLFADL
-256 VAPTARELPGETKA
+256 APTVREMPGEVKPE
-270 DVNPILIKIAR
+270 VNPALIKIAR
-281 EESRFVRDDARR
+281 EESRLVRDDARR
-293 PRGKSGRG
+293 PRGRSGRG
-301 KKTVNYG
+301 KRTVNYG
-308 SGAYGGAAHR
+308 SGSHGGAAHR
-318 SHAGG
+318 SRYAGTG
-323 RRPRSLR
+323 RGPHSLR
-330 VPIRAELVE
+330 VPSRPELVE
-339 LLEDE
+339 LLDDG

-391 GLSGGDLQTLDYEV
+391 GLSDGDLRALDYDL
-405 FAEALS
+405 FAEALG

-422 PTFKESVE
+422 PSFKECVE

-439 VVFATETLALG
+439 IVFATETLALG

-461 KLIKFDGETHADVTP
+461 KLVKFDGEVHADITP

-499 LWQPGLEPRAVA
+499 LWQPGLDPRAVA

-518 YPLRS
+518 YPLKS

-530 MAVNLVGTVGRE
+530 MAVNLVATVGRD

-562 GAARALA
+562 GAARTLA
-569 KNEEAIKDYWAA
+569 RNEEAIKAYWAA
-581 AECELGEFAEYA
+581 AVCELGNFAEYA
-593 RLRAE
+593 HLRAE

-608 ERRSDGRAEALQTLS
+608 ERRSDRRAEALQALL

-630 IRVPSGKSQ
+630 IRVPSGKSK
-639 GWAVIIDPGVRSDQQ
+639 GWVVIIDPGVRHDHQA
-654 SPRPL
+654 PRPL
-659 VLTQDRHVRRL
+659 VLTEDRHVRRL
-670 AIADFPTPPLVAGR
+670 ALTDFSAPPLVAGR
-684 MKVGKHFNAKDAA
+684 VKIGKHFNPKDAA
-697 SRRNLAAAL
+697 SRRNLAATL
-706 RARLGEIDLDPK
+706 RARLSEIDLDSK
-718 RRRMAGVDA
+718 RRRDVGSDP
-727 ELQAQIDQRRSA
+727 EIHAQIEQRRAA
-739 LSHHPCH
+739 LQRHPCH
-746 RCPER
+746 RCPDR
-751 ETHARWAERA
+751 EVHARWAERA
-761 IRLERESARLQA
+761 QRLERESARLQA

-798 LAGDGGG
+798 LTGEGGR
-805 EVTEH
+805 EVSEH
-810 GRMLG
+810 GKMLA
-815 RIYAELDLVAAEC
+815 RIYAELDLVTAEC
-828 IRAGVFDGL
+828 IRGGVFNGL
-837 THPQLAAVLSSLVFE
+837 THPQLAAVLASLVFE
-852 ARRADEM
+852 ARRADDA
-859 GHRPRMPDARTN
+859 GRRPRMPDGRTN
-871 AAMIEVRRI
+871 AVMIEVRRI

-886 VERDTR
+886 VERDAR
-892 LNRGPEPDIGF
+892 LERGPEPDIGF
-903 SEVAYGWAAGRT
+903 SEAAYGWAAGRT
-915 LSGVLQGRDF
+915 LSAVLYGNAF
-925 TAGDFVRWIRQV
+925 TAGDFVRWVRQV

-951 ALRDT
+951 ELRET

-984 GVDLP
+984 GADLP

>member
-1 MGNFGGT
+1 
-8 MADPPSS
+8 
-15 PKTSDAEAPDAK
+15 
-27 APDSDSLTPAEAYAR
+27 
-42 FRQRQSSPLLAA
+42 LLAA
-54 FADGYPFAFDDYQ
+54 FADGYPFPFDDYQ
-67 RQACARVEAGSGV
+67 QQACAHVEAGSGV

-130 PGNVGLLTGDAS
+130 ASNVGLLTGDTS

-165 STLANL
+165 ATLAEL
-171 GYVVLDEVHYLA
+171 RYVVLDEVHYLA

-189 VWEEVIIGLADSIQ
+189 VWEEVIIGLADSVQ

-234 RRPVPLYQHVLVGH
+234 RRPVPLFQHVLVGQ
-248 ALYDLFAE
+248 ALHDLFAE
-256 VAPTARELPGETKA
+256 LAPTAREVPGEGKSE
-270 DVNPILIKIAR
+270 VNPLLIKIAR
-281 EESRFVRDDARR
+281 EESRVVRDDARR

-301 KKTVNYG
+301 RRTVSYG

-318 SHAGG
+318 SRYGATG
-323 RRPRSLR
+323 RPPRSLR
-330 VPIRAELVE
+330 VPSRPELVE
-339 LLEDE
+339 LLDDE
-344 ELLPAIV
+344 ALLPAIV

-372 LTTTA
+372 LTRTA
-377 EQQQIAAILERHVA
+377 ERQEIAAILERHVV
-391 GLSGGDLQTLDYEV
+391 GLSDGDLHALDFDR
-405 FAEALS
+405 FAEALG

-422 PTFKESVE
+422 PTFKECVE

-461 KLIKFDGETHADVTP
+461 KLVKFDGETHADVTP

-499 LWQPGLEPRAVA
+499 LWQPGLDPRAVA

-523 SFSPTYN
+523 SFAPTYN
-530 MAVNLVGTVGRE
+530 MAVNLVASVGRE

-562 GAARALA
+562 GAARTLA
-569 KNEEAIKDYWAA
+569 KNEESIAAYWAA
-581 AECELGEFAEYA
+581 AQCELGDFREYA
-593 RLRAE
+593 HLRAE

-608 ERRSDGRAEALQTLS
+608 ERRTDRRAEALQTLT

-630 IRVPSGKSQ
+630 IRVPSGKNQ
-639 GWAVIIDPGVRSDQQ
+639 GWAVVIDPGIRHDHQ

-659 VLTQDRHVRRL
+659 VLTEERHVRRL
-670 AIADFPTPPLVAGR
+670 SVTDFPTPPLVAGR
-684 MKVGKHFNAKDAA
+684 MKVGKHFNVKDVA

-706 RARLGEIDLDPK
+706 RARLGEIDLDRQD
-718 RRRMAGVDA
+718 RRHSGVDP
-727 ELQAQIDQRRSA
+727 ETQAHIEQRRTA
-739 LSHHPCH
+739 LQRHPCH

-761 IRLERESARLQA
+761 LRLERESARLQA
-773 RMNSRSNTIANHFDK
+773 RMESRSNTIANHFDK
-788 ICLVLESLGY
+788 ICLILESLGY
-798 LAGDGGG
+798 LTGDGGRD
-805 EVTEH
+805 VSEH
-810 GRMLG
+810 GRMLA
-815 RIYAELDLVAAEC
+815 RIYAELDLVTAEC
-828 IRAGVFDGL
+828 IRAGVLDGL
-837 THPQLAAVLSSLVFE
+837 THPQLAAILASLVFE
-852 ARRADEM
+852 ARRSDEA
-859 GHRPRMPDARTN
+859 GRRPHMPDARSN

-886 VERDTR
+886 VERDAR
-892 LNRGPEPDIGF
+892 LERAPEPDIGF
-903 SEVAYGWAAGRT
+903 SEAAYGWAAGRT
-915 LSGVLQGRDF
+915 LSAVLQGSDF
-925 TAGDFVRWIRQV
+925 TAGDFVRWVRQV

-951 ALRDT
+951 DLRET

-961 RSMRRGVVTYAPEMD
+961 RSMRRGVVSYAPEMD

-984 GVDLP
+984 GADLP

>member
-1 MGNFGGT
+1 
-8 MADPPSS
+8 MADRSIDPESPS
-15 PKTSDAEAPDAK
+15 A
-27 APDSDSLTPAEAYAR
+27 AEAYAR
-42 FRQRQSSPLLAA
+42 FRHRQASPLVAA
-54 FADGYPFAFDDYQ
+54 FADVYPFVFDDYQ
-67 RQACARVEAGSGV
+67 REACARLEAGSGV

-101 LSNGRK
+101 LRTGRK

-130 PGNVGLLTGDAS
+130 ASNVGLLTGDTS
-142 VNSEAPI
+142 VNSEAPV

-165 STLANL
+165 TTLANL

-203 LVALSATVS
+203 MVALSATVS

-248 ALYDLFAE
+248 TLYDLFADL
-256 VAPTARELPGETKA
+256 APTAREMPDEAKSE
-270 DVNPILIKIAR
+270 VNPALIKIAR

-293 PRGKSGRG
+293 PRGRSGRG
-301 KKTVNYG
+301 RRTVNYG
-308 SGAYGGAAHR
+308 SGSYGGAAHR
-318 SHAGG
+318 SDYAGPG
-323 RRPRSLR
+323 RRPYSLR
-330 VPIRAELVE
+330 VPSRPELVE

-344 ELLPAIV
+344 ALLPAIV

-362 VRQLLESGVR
+362 VRRLLESGVR

-377 EQQQIAAILERHVA
+377 EQQQIAAIIERHVA
-391 GLSGGDLQTLDYEV
+391 GLSDGDLQALDYDL
-405 FAEALS
+405 FAEALG

-422 PTFKESVE
+422 PTFKECVE

-461 KLIKFDGETHADVTP
+461 KLVKFDGETHADVTP

-499 LWQPGLEPRAVA
+499 LWQPGLDPRAVA

-518 YPLRS
+518 YPLKS

-530 MAVNLVGTVGRE
+530 MAVNLVATVGRD

-562 GAARALA
+562 GAARSLA
-569 KNEEAIKDYWAA
+569 RNEEAITAYWSAA
-581 AECELGEFAEYA
+581 ACELGDFAEYA

-608 ERRSDGRAEALQTLS
+608 ERRSDHRAEALQTLS

-639 GWAVIIDPGVRSDQQ
+639 GWAVIIDPGVRHDHQA
-654 SPRPL
+654 PRPL
-659 VLTQDRHVRRL
+659 VLTEERHVRRL
-670 AIADFPTPPLVAGR
+670 SLTDFPTPPLVAGR
-684 MKVGKHFNAKDAA
+684 VKIGKHFNPKDAA

-706 RARLGEIDLDPK
+706 RSRLSEIDLDSK
-718 RRRMAGVDA
+718 RRRQASFDP
-727 ELQAQIDQRRSA
+727 EIQAQIEQRRAA
-739 LSHHPCH
+739 LQRHPCH
-746 RCPER
+746 GCPDR
-751 ETHARWAERA
+751 DTHARWAERA
-761 IRLERESARLQA
+761 QRLERESARLQA

-798 LAGDGGG
+798 LTGHGGR
-805 EVTEH
+805 EVSEH
-810 GRMLG
+810 GKMLA
-815 RIYAELDLVAAEC
+815 RIYAELDLVTAEC
-828 IRAGVFDGL
+828 IRAGVFDGM
-837 THPQLAAVLSSLVFE
+837 THPQLAAVLASLVFE
-852 ARRADEM
+852 ARRADEA
-859 GHRPRMPDARTN
+859 GRRPRMPDARTN
-871 AAMIEVRRI
+871 AVMIEVRRI
-880 WHEVSL
+880 WHEISL
-886 VERDTR
+886 VERDAR
-892 LNRGPEPDIGF
+892 LERGPEPDIGF
-903 SEVAYGWAAGRT
+903 SEAAYGWAAGRT
-915 LSGVLQGRDF
+915 LSAVLHGSNL
-925 TAGDFVRWIRQV
+925 TAGDFVRWVRQV
-937 ADFAGQIADAAGPG
+937 ADFASQVADAAGPG
-951 ALRDT
+951 ELHET
-956 ARLLV
+956 ARMLV
-961 RSMRRGVVTYAPEMD
+961 RSLRRGVVTYAPEMD

-984 GVDLP
+984 GADLP

>member
-1 MGNFGGT
+1 LGRI
-8 MADPPSS
+8 MADPS
-15 PKTSDAEAPDAK
+15 PDPESPNSEV
-27 APDSDSLTPAEAYAR
+27 LRPAEAYAR
-42 FRQRQSSPLLAA
+42 FRQRQNSPLLAA

-67 RQACARVEAGSGV
+67 REACAHVEAGSGV

-130 PGNVGLLTGDAS
+130 ASNVGLLTGDTS

-219 WLSEVRGEMAVVVSE
+219 WLYEVRGEMAVVVSE
-234 RRPVPLYQHVLVGH
+234 RRPVPLYQHVLVGRT
-248 ALYDLFAE
+248 LYDLFAE
-256 VAPTARELPGETKA
+256 VAPTARELPGEGKA
-270 DVNPILIKIAR
+270 DVNPILMKIAR
-281 EESRFVRDDARR
+281 EESRFVRDDSRR

-301 KKTVNYG
+301 RRTVSYG

-318 SHAGG
+318 SHYDGAG

-330 VPIRAELVE
+330 MPSRPELVE
-339 LLEDE
+339 QLDDE

-362 VRQLLESGVR
+362 VRQVLESGVR

-377 EQQQIAAILERHVA
+377 EQQQIAAIMEQHVV
-391 GLSGGDLQTLDYEV
+391 GLSGGDLQALNYDL

-422 PTFKESVE
+422 PTFKECVE

-461 KLIKFDGETHADVTP
+461 KLVKFDGETHADVTP

-499 LWQPGLEPRAVA
+499 LWQPGLDPRAVA

-530 MAVNLVGTVGRE
+530 MAVNLVATVGRE

-562 GAARALA
+562 GAARTLA
-569 KNEEAIKDYWAA
+569 RNEEAIEDYWAA
-581 AECELGEFAEYA
+581 AACELGDFAEYA

-608 ERRSDGRAEALQTLS
+608 ERQSDRRAEALQTLA

-639 GWAVIIDPGVRSDQQ
+639 GWAVIIDPGVRHDHQ

-659 VLTQDRHVRRL
+659 VLTEERHVRRL
-670 AIADFPTPPLVAGR
+670 AIADFPAPPLVAGR
-684 MKVGKHFNAKDAA
+684 MKVGKHFNPKDAA

-706 RARLGEIDLDPK
+706 RARLSEIDLDPK
-718 RRRMAGVDA
+718 RRHVAGIDP
-727 ELQAQIDQRRSA
+727 EIQAQIDQRRVA
-739 LSHHPCH
+739 LQRHPCH

-761 IRLERESARLQA
+761 LRLERESTRLKA
-773 RMNSRSNTIANHFDK
+773 RMDSRSNTIANHFDK

-810 GRMLG
+810 GKMLA
-815 RIYAELDLVAAEC
+815 RIYAELDLVTAEC

-852 ARRADEM
+852 ARRADEIA
-859 GHRPRMPDARTN
+859 HRPRMPDARTN
-871 AAMIEVRRI
+871 AAMIGIRRI
-880 WHEVSL
+880 WHDVSL

-915 LSGVLQGRDF
+915 LSAVLHGGDF
-925 TAGDFVRWIRQV
+925 TAGDFVRWVRQV

-951 ALRDT
+951 DLRDT

>member
-1 MGNFGGT
+1 
-8 MADPPSS
+8 MAEIDPETQS
-15 PKTSDAEAPDAK
+15 
-27 APDSDSLTPAEAYAR
+27 PAEAYAS
-42 FRQRQSSPLLAA
+42 FRQKQASPLLAA
-54 FADGYPFAFDDYQ
+54 FADGYGFAFDDYQ
-67 RQACARVEAGSGV
+67 REACAQIEAGSGV

-101 LSNGRK
+101 LKNGRK

-130 PGNVGLLTGDAS
+130 ASSVGLLTGDTSINA
-142 VNSEAPI
+142 EAPI

-165 STLANL
+165 STLTNL

-234 RRPVPLYQHVLVGH
+234 RRPVPLFQHVLVGRTF
-248 ALYDLFAE
+248 YDLFAE
-256 VAPTARELPGETKA
+256 VAPTAREMPGDGKTE
-270 DVNPILIKIAR
+270 VNPALIKVAR

-293 PRGKSGRG
+293 PRGKTGRG
-301 KKTVNYG
+301 RRTVSYG

-318 SHAGG
+318 SRYGGAGH
-323 RRPRSLR
+323 RPRSLH
-330 VPIRAELVE
+330 VPSRPELVE
-339 LLEDE
+339 LLDDE
-344 ELLPAIV
+344 ALLPAIV

-362 VRQLLESGVR
+362 VRQLLASRVR
-372 LTTTA
+372 LTSRVE
-377 EQQQIAAILERHVA
+377 EQEIAAIIERHVA
-391 GLSGGDLQTLDYEV
+391 GLSDSDLQALDYDR
-405 FAEALS
+405 FAEALGM
-411 RGVAAHHAGML
+411 GVAAHHAGML
-422 PTFKESVE
+422 PAFKECVE
-430 EAFVRGLIK
+430 EAFVRGLTK

-461 KLIKFDGETHADVTP
+461 KLVKFDGETHADVTP

-499 LWQPGLEPRAVA
+499 LWQPGLDPRAVA

-523 SFSPTYN
+523 SFAPTYN
-530 MAVNLVGTVGRE
+530 MAVNLVGSVGRE

-562 GAARALA
+562 GSARTLA
-569 KNEEAIKDYWAA
+569 RNEEAIEAYWAA
-581 AECELGEFAEYA
+581 ATCEVGDLREYA
-593 RLRAE
+593 SLRAE
-598 IADLEASAAR
+598 LADREASAAR
-608 ERRSDGRAEALQTLS
+608 ERRSDFRAEVLQALS

-630 IRVPSGKSQ
+630 VRVPSGKSQ
-639 GWAVIIDPGVRSDQQ
+639 GWAVIIDPGVRHGHET
-654 SPRPL
+654 PRPL
-659 VLTQDRHVRRL
+659 VLTEERHVRRL
-670 AIADFPTPPLVAGR
+670 SLTDFPTPPQVQGR
-684 MKVGKHFNAKDAA
+684 MKIGKHFNPKDAT

-706 RARLGEIDLDPK
+706 RARLSEVDHHQG
-718 RRRMAGVDA
+718 RRRPAG
-727 ELQAQIDQRRSA
+727 IDQETQTQLDHLHATVRR
-739 LSHHPCH
+739 HPCH
-746 RCPER
+746 SCPDR
-751 ETHARWAERA
+751 ETHLRWAERA
-761 IRLERESARLQA
+761 QRLERENARLEA
-773 RMNSRSNTIANHFDK
+773 RMASRSNTIANHFDK

-798 LAGDGGG
+798 LTGDGGG
-805 EVTEH
+805 QVSEQ
-810 GRMLG
+810 GRMLA

-828 IRAGVFDGL
+828 MRAGVLTGL
-837 THPQLAAVLSSLVFE
+837 THPQLAAVLASLVFE
-852 ARRADEM
+852 ARKTDQASR
-859 GHRPRMPDARTN
+859 RPRMPDARTN
-871 AAMIEVRRI
+871 DAMAEVRRI
-880 WHEVSL
+880 WREVSL

-892 LNRGPEPDIGF
+892 LERGPEPDIGF
-903 SEVAYGWAAGRT
+903 SEVAFGWAAGRT
-915 LSGVLQGRDF
+915 LPAVLEGTDL

-951 ALRDT
+951 ELRET
-956 ARLLV
+956 ARRLV

-976 ADEGDDLT
+976 SDEGDDLT
-984 GVDLP
+984 GADLP